1 MTWTV
6 DLVELMLAEAAET
19 LRRLPA
25 ERPRGYVSAMPTP
38 VRSLQELLDAMPPPP
53 RRPRASPAA
62 IDRLDQVLAWSAWL
76 NEEQTRVIWAR
87 ACGVPWRPLCRRL
100 GCGRTKAW
108 QIWVTALVTIKARLN
123 EERVPVPDIAA

>member
-6 DLVELMLAEAAET
+6 ELVERMLAEAADT

-25 ERPRGYVSAMPTP
+25 DKPRGYFSTMPTP
-38 VRSLQELLDAMPPPP
+38 VRRVVEAADAMPTPSRQPAP
-53 RRPRASPAA
+53 AAA
-62 IDRLDQVLAWSAWL
+62 IDRLDQVLSWNAWL
-76 NEEQTRVIWAR
+76 SEDQLRVVWAR

-108 QIWVTALVTIKARLN
+108 QTWVTALALIKARLN
-123 EERVPVPDIAA
+123 ERKVPAPRLAA